1 MILFKSPYYVTRTSA
16 NEIAVYWSRDTV
28 ILWDIIVFRL
38 ASYLWNMICFILQLL
53 YKIAYNFR
61 IILTK
66 FYVNFSRQEHQI
78 DILYV
83 SSYMPEILRFYPIFP
98 VIFLYSSFN
107 IMLNVAWS
115 NMVSVRGM

>member
-16 NEIAVYWSRDTV
+16 DEIAVYWSRDTV

-66 FYVNFSRQEHQI
+66 FYVNV
-78 DILYV
+78 LYV

-115 NMVSVRGM
+115 NMVSVRGMKTVQ